1 MKKTLFP
8 ALAAALVLA
17 ACGTKTAEQ
26 TGDAA
31 EAVAQQVVSS
41 DIAYVQVEAVLA
53 QCDLYKTEGVA
64 LQEKTEK
71 AQKSWAQ
78 REKGLQAE
86 AAQLQEK
93 YQKGLITSRD
103 AQSQQ
108 ESIQKRAESY
118 QANAQK
124 EAQTLDEENYVF
136 TNRAQDLL
144 QRAVQEINADKKYK
158 LIINATA
165 LIDADTTLNITPAVL
180 AKVNELYAADKK
192 AEKK

>member
-124 EAQTLDEENYVF
+124 EAQTLDEENRVF
-136 TNRAQDLL
+136 TNRMQDLVM
-144 QRAVQEINADKKYK
+144 RAVQEINAEKQYK
-158 LIINATA
+158 LIVNANS
-165 LIDADTTLNITPAVL
+165 LLDADTTLNITPAVL